1 MDSKLVLV
9 VGDKFEAFT
18 VGKGALTISV
28 LRERL
33 AAENPVAESAVSLVP
48 GQGLATS
55 DIAEIRQL
63 AERSARDH
71 GIDWSF
77 WQLSAQPADAKL
89 CHKVQAQN
97 SLVSEPRRVAPD
109 TFELDLLVDDDC
121 EIMADHQT
129 GQHLQGMLLVEA
141 ARQAFLA
148 VTEHYFVTAR
158 DIRYY
163 FVINEMAVRFERFL
177 FPVPATIRY
186 RVLSHDVSNP
196 HRLAFSATM
205 EIEQVG
211 TTAAQVDVAFT
222 AFDESRLLKKESAL
236 AAAAF
241 HSHMEEFHAKSA

>member
-1 MDSKLVLV
+1 MDFKPVLV

-28 LRERL
+28 LREHL
-33 AAENPVAESAVSLVP
+33 AAERPVAESPVSLVP

-55 DIAEIRQL
+55 DIAEIRHL

-71 GIDWSF
+71 RIDWSL
-77 WQLSAQPADAKL
+77 WQLPAQPADTKL
-89 CHKVQAQN
+89 CHKRQAQN

-177 FPVPATIRY
+177 FPVHATIRY
-186 RVLSHDVSNP
+186 RVLEHDVSNP
-196 HRLAFSATM
+196 RKLAFRATM

-222 AFDESRLLKKESAL
+222 AFDESRLLEKESAL

-241 HSHMEEFHAKSA
+241 HSHMEELHAKSA